1 LFRRQCHPPECLDEH
16 REAAIAQ
23 VHADIREERA
33 AAAAAAFVS
42 EISASDFVSVGSSAG
57 SIFVAIADVDDKVAA
72 LNEYVLCSS
81 SLSVYLVYNVSPS
94 CLSFF
99 NFLFQDF
106 ELQVALLL
114 GLPLASGV
122 VSSSRA
128 AAAAATAA
136 AAEVTVT

>member
-1 LFRRQCHPPECLDEH
+1 
-16 REAAIAQ
+16 
-23 VHADIREERA
+23 
-33 AAAAAAFVS
+33 
-42 EISASDFVSVGSSAG
+42 
-57 SIFVAIADVDDKVAA
+57 VDAKVAA

-81 SLSVYLVYNVSPS
+81 SLSVYLVYIYNVSPS
-94 CLSFF
+94 CFF